1 MGEERKH
8 KHLTVHRFGVGPGIG
23 LGTVMVALSLLAGL
37 LGPVAI
43 AVYSGGAHH
52 AGVGGMVLARAARMK
67 AADGGPA
74 AQQRRRRD
82 R

>member
-1 MGEERKH
+1 M
-8 KHLTVHRFGVGPGIG
+8 
-23 LGTVMVALSLLAGL
+23 ALSLVAGL

-52 AGVGGMVLARAARMK
+52 AGVGGMVLGRAARMK

>member
-1 MGEERKH
+1 MA
-8 KHLTVHRFGVGPGIG
+8 GIR
-23 LGTVMVALSLLAGL
+23 LGTVALSLVAGL

-74 AQQRRRRD
+74 VQQRRRRD